1 MKAVRVEVDELCLIP
16 KVLVHHVLDLVPDQN
31 PEVVLEVPHVHDRV
45 HDHNLDLNLDLYLI
59 HDLDRVQFQNQ
70 RVNRDREVHRDQD
83 PVQRRVCHVRDRVLD
98 QDQDQERVNRDQDR
112 VVDPEKVDHNQD
124 QDQVLQLAQGQD
136 QDQDHLV
143 VLEKQLHD
151 LDQDQDQGLEV
162 VHNQMNVNQGVKADQ
177 NPNLHQDRVPVQ
189 DQKVAPEVVVQVVQ
203 QGNIK

>member
-1 MKAVRVEVDELCLIP
+1 MKAVHVEVDELCLTL

-31 PEVVLEVPHVHDRV
+31 PEVVLEVLHVHDRG
-45 HDHNLDLNLDLYLI
+45 HDHSLDPNLDLYLI

-70 RVNRDREVHRDQD
+70 RVNRDQEVHQDQD

-98 QDQDQERVNRDQDR
+98 QDQDQERVNHDRDR

-136 QDQDHLV
+136 QDHLV
-143 VLEKQLHD
+143 VLEKQLRD

-162 VHNQMNVNQGVKADQ
+162 VHNQMNVNQEVKVDQ

-189 DQKVAPEVVVQVVQ
+189 DQKVALEVVVQVVQ
-203 QGNIK
+203 QGK